1 MFKVSFATNESI
13 FCTKMRQQRHQSKC
27 DFEVPP
33 PIKLQI
39 EEANAK
45 PTYH

>member
-13 FCTKMRQQRHQSKC
+13 FCTKMQQQRHQSKC
-27 DFEVPP
+27 DFEVTL